1 MLDRSVPPVFND
13 IKEFHLV
20 QAESHQLANGIPIHT
35 INIDQQPVV
44 KLELIIPAGQ
54 WYESTTGQSYFAI
67 KMLSEG
73 TETRTSKYISNRFD
87 QYGAFLELN
96 PGFDHVTVTLY
107 TLSKYLDELL
117 PLLAEITYGSNF
129 PAQELETLKS
139 VKRQKIKVDQE
150 KNSYLASRKFREQIF
165 GPNHPYGSYLQEKHL
180 DQIDRQS
187 LLEFEKKRIPGPFE
201 ILLSGSIASSTLT
214 MIDQHFGGIPT
225 GNDQSAPQ
233 FNYTYKP
240 ERIQIEKENSL
251 QTSIRVGKP
260 LFKRDHKDHIDMLVL
275 NEILGGY
282 FGSRL
287 MRNIREEKGYT
298 YGIGSYVATLVQ
310 EGFWMIS
317 TDVKKEFRDN
327 TISEIFKEM
336 KLLTQHMV
344 GQKELKTIKN
354 YMLGSFLSEINT
366 PFALA
371 EKFKNVH
378 FYGLTYEYYHKLFNR
393 ISVIE
398 GRDLLQLAQKHWQ
411 EDSLS
416 VVTVG

>member
-1 MLDRSVPPVFND
+1 
-13 IKEFHLV
+13 
-20 QAESHQLANGIPIHT
+20 
-35 INIDQQPVV
+35 
-44 KLELIIPAGQ
+44 
-54 WYESTTGQSYFAI
+54 
-67 KMLSEG
+67 
-73 TETRTSKYISNRFD
+73 
-87 QYGAFLELN
+87 
-96 PGFDHVTVTLY
+96 
-107 TLSKYLDELL
+107 
-117 PLLAEITYGSNF
+117 
-129 PAQELETLKS
+129 
-139 VKRQKIKVDQE
+139 
-150 KNSYLASRKFREQIF
+150 
-165 GPNHPYGSYLQEKHL
+165 
-180 DQIDRQS
+180 
-187 LLEFEKKRIPGPFE
+187 
-201 ILLSGSIASSTLT
+201 
-214 MIDQHFGGIPT
+214 
-225 GNDQSAPQ
+225 
-233 FNYTYKP
+233 
-240 ERIQIEKENSL
+240 
-251 QTSIRVGKP
+251 
-260 LFKRDHKDHIDMLVL
+260 
-275 NEILGGY
+275 
-282 FGSRL
+282 